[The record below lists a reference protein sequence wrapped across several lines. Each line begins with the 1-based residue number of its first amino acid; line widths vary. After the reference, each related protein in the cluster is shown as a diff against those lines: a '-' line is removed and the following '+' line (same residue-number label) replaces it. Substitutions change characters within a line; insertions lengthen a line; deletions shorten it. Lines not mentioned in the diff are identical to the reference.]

1 MQGYDVEHWVTL
13 HRDDPN
19 AFDAARQTVIA
30 LELARV
36 RPEFTGPA
44 RRLLERLR
52 ADAEGVGHEQRLRR
66 SALYM
71 IAALAQMAR
80 ALEELGEAGENN
92 DSISRRRR

>member
-1 MQGYDVEHWVTL
+1 MQGHDAEHWVAL
-13 HRDDPN
+13 HRDDPV

-30 LELARV
+30 LELAKAH
-36 RPEFTGPA
+36 PELTGPA
-44 RRLLERLR
+44 RHLLARLR
-52 ADAEGVGHEQRLRR
+52 ADADGVGADQRLRR

-80 ALEELGEAGENN
+80 ALEELGVAGANS